1 MSDSTLGGNADQIA
15 AWLKVLVEPGS
26 TVEMRVLNASG
37 PPHVRHY
44 SSEDLLT
51 MARDAVRFSKDAKGV
66 YWLMNPLPAECGGS
80 TAKDTDIVRRRWLLI
95 DCDPKRKGTV
105 SSTAEEKEAAR
116 AKMVAVDAFLDEQGW
131 PAPII
136 GDSGNGFHLLFRIDL
151 PGEDGGLVHR
161 VLQLLASLFDDEAVS
176 IDMKV
181 ANASRICK
189 LYGTLA
195 AKGPNTTAR
204 PHRLSGVITVP
215 EQLDVV
221 PVELLE
227 KLAGGFRDA
236 SAAKPV
242 SASGLP
248 IEGSSNELP
257 SRVQTMEAVSIVSA
271 GQATQYCVAD
281 KARLYLTKMDASV
294 EGTKGSD
301 RLIKAA
307 SVLVNDFALSDGEAF
322 DLLMTEFNPRCQ
334 PPWSEDEVRHKIE
347 DAHKNPPHRPAK
359 GPGTNVT
366 TGSSPAASPRDETT
380 NLIVESWPA
389 PIEPVAFYGVAGDI
403 VRKIEPHTEADPV
416 AILIQVLVA
425 VGNVIGRQAYF
436 RIEATRHYAN
446 LFAVIVGASS
456 VARKGTSGDQ
466 VCRVVRQVDEDW
478 FGQRTVGG
486 LVSGEGLIWQVRD
499 PIIKQEAVR
508 EGGRR
513 DGKVIEYQEVIADE
527 GIADKRLLVF
537 VSEFAAVMK
546 AKSRDSNTL
555 SEIIRQA
562 WDSGRLR
569 TAAKNQ
575 PAKATDAH
583 VSLIGHITAA
593 ELREVSSQTDMV
605 NGLANRFLWCCVKR
619 SQLLPDGGQVHRVD
633 FDLEIAKLTGAVEFA
648 SVEREV
654 RRDDAAAAEWHRL
667 YPSLTAERPG
677 AVGAICNR
685 GAAQVVRLSLLYA
698 LLDCSP
704 VVTLEHL
711 HAALALW
718 NYCEASVKYIFG
730 NSLANRTADA
740 ILNALK
746 GAGES
751 GMSRSDISHLFGKNK
766 NKVEL
771 DAALQVLFSA
781 KLAHRGTIPTGGRPV
796 ETWYAVA

>member
-1 MSDSTLGGNADQIA
+1 MSHSTLGGNAEQIA
-15 AWLKVLVEPGS
+15 TWLKVLVEPDS
-26 TVEMRVLNASG
+26 TVEMRVLYGSG

-44 SSEDLLT
+44 SADDLL
-51 MARDAVRFSKDAKGV
+51 MMGGDAVRLSNGAKGV
-66 YWLMNPLPAECGGS
+66 YWLLNPLPVEWCGS
-80 TAKDTDIVRRRWLLI
+80 PAKDADIERRRWLLI
-95 DCDPKRKGTV
+95 DCDPKREGTV
-105 SSTAEEKEAAR
+105 SSTAAEKTAAR
-116 AKMVAVDAFLDEQGW
+116 ATMVAVDAFLADRGW

-136 GDSGNGFHLLFRIDL
+136 CDSGNGLHLLYRIDL
-151 PGEDGGLVHR
+151 PADDGGLVHR
-161 VLQLLASLFDDEAVS
+161 VLKVLASLFDDETVG
-176 IDMKV
+176 IDTKV

-189 LYGTLA
+189 LYGTVA
-195 AKGPNTTAR
+195 AKGPNTADR
-204 PHRLSGVITVP
+204 PHRLSGIITIP
-215 EQLDVV
+215 EQLAVV
-221 PVELLE
+221 PVAMLE
-227 KLAGGFRDA
+227 KLAGEGDTQQ
-236 SAAKPV
+236 AATGQPAPRPPAAADRV
-242 SASGLP
+242 SYPAA
-248 IEGSSNELP
+248 IEHAQKYL
-257 SRVQTMEAVSIVSA
+257 
-271 GQATQYCVAD
+271 AT
-281 KARLYLTKMDASV
+281 MDASI
-294 EGTKGSD
+294 EGDKGSD

-334 PPWSEDEVRHKIE
+334 PPWSDAEVRHKIV

-359 GPGTNVT
+359 GQGAANTV
-366 TGSSPAASPRDETT
+366 GSSPTVTPRDETT
-380 NLIVESWPA
+380 NLIDESWPA
-389 PIEPVAFYGVAGDI
+389 PIDPVAFYGVAGDI

-425 VGNVIGRQAYF
+425 VGNVIGRMTYF

-537 VSEFAAVMK
+537 ESEFAAVMK

-619 SQLLPDGGQVHRVD
+619 SKLLPDGGQVHQVS
-633 FDLEIAKLTGAVEFA
+633 FDLEIAKLTEAVEFA

-654 RRDDAAAAEWHRL
+654 CRDDAAAAEWHRL
-667 YPSLTAERPG
+667 YPSLTAERSG

-698 LLDCSP
+698 LLDFSP

-730 NSLANRTADA
+730 HSLANRTADA

-751 GMSRSDISHLFGKNK
+751 GMSRSDISNLLGRNK
-766 NKVEL
+766 SKAEV
-771 DAALQVLFSA
+771 DTALQVLFSS
-781 KLAHRGTIPTGGRPV
+781 KLARRDTIPTGGRPA
-796 ETWYAVA
+796 ETWFATA

>member
-1 MSDSTLGGNADQIA
+1 M
-15 AWLKVLVEPGS
+15 LVEPGS
-26 TVEMRVLNASG
+26 TVETRVLNASG

-51 MARDAVRFSKDAKGV
+51 MARDTVRFSKGAKGV
-66 YWLMNPLPAECGGS
+66 YWLMNPLPAEWCGS
-80 TAKDTDIVRRRWLLI
+80 PAKDGDIVRRRWLLI
-95 DCDPKRKGTV
+95 DCDPKRKGVV
-105 SSTAEEKEAAR
+105 SSTAAEKEAAR
-116 AKMVAVDAFLDEQGW
+116 ATMVAVDTFLADRGW

-136 GDSGNGFHLLFRIDL
+136 ADSGNGFHLLYRIDL

-161 VLQLLASLFDDEAVS
+161 VLLVLASLFDDEAVS
-176 IDMKV
+176 IDTKV

-195 AKGPNTTAR
+195 AKGSSTADR
-204 PHRLSGVITVP
+204 PHRLSGIITIP
-215 EQLDVV
+215 EQLNVV

-227 KLAGGFRDA
+227 RLAGEGDA
-236 SAAKPV
+236 QQV
-242 SASGLP
+242 
-248 IEGSSNELP
+248 
-257 SRVQTMEAVSIVSA
+257 
-271 GQATQYCVAD
+271 ATGPPAPRPPVAD
-281 KARLYLTKMDASV
+281 RVSYPAAIDNARKYLAKMDASI
-294 EGTKGSD
+294 EGDKRSD
-301 RLIKAA
+301 RPIKAA
-307 SVLVNDFALSDGEAF
+307 SVLVNDFALSDGEAL
-322 DLLMTEFNPRCQ
+322 DLLMFEFNPRCQ
-334 PPWSEDEVRHKIE
+334 PPWSDAEVRHKID

-359 GPGTNVT
+359 GQGANAIV
-366 TGSSPAASPRDETT
+366 GSSPVVSQRDETT
-380 NLIVESWPA
+380 NLIDESWPA
-389 PIEPVAFYGVAGDI
+389 PIDPVAFYGVAGDI

-425 VGNVIGRQAYF
+425 VGNVIGRTAYF

-446 LFAVIVGASS
+446 LFAVIVGVSS

-466 VCRVVRQVDEDW
+466 VCRVVRQVDEEW
-478 FGQRTVGG
+478 YGQRTVSG

-508 EGGRR
+508 EGGKR
-513 DGKVIEYQEVIADE
+513 DGKVIECQQVIADE
-527 GIADKRLLVF
+527 GIEDKRLLVF
-537 VSEFAAVMK
+537 ESEFAALMK
-546 AKSRDSNTL
+546 AKARDTNTL

-619 SQLLPDGGQVHRVD
+619 SQLLPDGGQVHLVS
-633 FDLEIAKLTGAVEFA
+633 FDLEIAKLTEAVEFA

-711 HAALALW
+711 YAALALW

-746 GAGES
+746 GAGDS
-751 GMSRSDISHLFGKNK
+751 GMSRSGISSLFKNNKGKA
-766 NKVEL
+766 EL
-771 DAALQVLFSA
+771 DTALQVLFSS
-781 KLAHRGTIPTGGRPV
+781 KLARRDTIPTTGRSV

>member
-15 AWLKVLVEPGS
+15 VWLKVLVESGCVVELRAVDVGAGEA
-26 TVEMRVLNASG
+26 TVSG
-37 PPHVRHY
+37 YYDDVMK
-44 SSEDLLT
+44 L
-51 MARDAVRFSKDAKGV
+51 ARDAVRITEAKGI
-66 YWLMNPLPAECGGS
+66 YWTLNPVKPSLLARRKNRCGIAGKGDS
-80 TAKDTDIVRRRWLLI
+80 TTDADIVRRRWLLI
-95 DCDPKRKGTV
+95 DCDPKRKGVV
-105 SSTAEEKEAAR
+105 SSTTEEKEAAR
-116 AKMVAVDAFLDEQGW
+116 AKMVAVDAFLAEFGW

-136 GDSGNGFHLLFRIDL
+136 GDSGNGFHLLYLIDL

-161 VLQLLASLFDDEAVS
+161 VLQVLASLFDDAAVS
-176 IDMKV
+176 IDTKV

-195 AKGPNTTAR
+195 AKGPNTTDR
-204 PHRLSGVITVP
+204 PHRLSGIITVP

-221 PVELLE
+221 PVAMLE
-227 KLAGGFRDA
+227 KLAGEGDA
-236 SAAKPV
+236 QQAATGQPAPRPPV
-242 SASGLP
+242 VADRVSYPAAVEQARKYLATMDES
-248 IEGSSNELP
+248 IEGSN
-257 SRVQTMEAVSIVSA
+257 
-271 GQATQYCVAD
+271 
-281 KARLYLTKMDASV
+281 
-294 EGTKGSD
+294 GSD

-307 SVLVNDFALSDGEAF
+307 SVLVNDFGLADGEAF

-334 PPWSEDEVRHKIE
+334 PPWSEHDIRRKIDESR
-347 DAHKNPPHRPAK
+347 KNPPHRPAK
-359 GPGTNVT
+359 GQGTNAAV
-366 TGSSPAASPRDETT
+366 GSSPVATSHHETT
-380 NLIVESWPA
+380 NLIDELWPA
-389 PIEPVAFYGVAGDI
+389 PIDPVAFYGVAGDI

-425 VGNVIGRQAYF
+425 VGNVIGRMAYF

-466 VCRVVRQVDEDW
+466 VCRVVRQVDENW
-478 FGQRTVGG
+478 YGQRTVGG

-508 EGGRR
+508 EGGKK
-513 DGKVIEYQEVIADE
+513 DGKVIGYQQVIADE
-527 GIADKRLLVF
+527 GIEDKRLLVF
-537 VSEFAAVMK
+537 ESEFAALMK
-546 AKSRDSNTL
+546 AKARDTNTL

-583 VSLIGHITAA
+583 VSLIGHITAT
-593 ELREVSSQTDMV
+593 ELREVASQTDMV

-619 SQLLPDGGQVHRVD
+619 SKLLPDGGQVHRVD
-633 FDLEIAKLTGAVEFA
+633 FDLEVAKLTGAVEFA
-648 SVEREV
+648 SVELEV
-654 RRDDAAAAEWHRL
+654 RRDAAADAEWHRL

-746 GAGES
+746 GAGAS
-751 GMSRSDISHLFGKNK
+751 GMSRSDISNLLGRNK
-766 NKVEL
+766 SKAEV
-771 DAALQVLFSA
+771 DTALQVLFSS
-781 KLAHRGTIPTGGRPV
+781 KLARRDTIPTKGRSV

>member
-1 MSDSTLGGNADQIA
+1 MPDSTLGGNADQIA
-15 AWLKVLVEPGS
+15 AWLKVLVEPDS
-26 TVEMRVLNASG
+26 TVEMRVLYESG

-44 SSEDLLT
+44 SADDLLT
-51 MARDAVRFSKDAKGV
+51 MARDAVRFSKGAKGV
-66 YWLMNPLPAECGGS
+66 YWTMNPLPAEWCGS
-80 TAKDTDIVRRRWLLI
+80 PASDTDIVRRRWLLI
-95 DCDPKRKGTV
+95 DCDPSRKGTV
-105 SSTAEEKEAAR
+105 SSTAAEKEAAR
-116 AKMVAVDAFLDEQGW
+116 AKMVAVDVFLAERGW

-136 GDSGNGFHLLFRIDL
+136 GDSGNGFHLLYRIDL
-151 PGEDGGLVHR
+151 PAADGGLVHR
-161 VLQLLASLFDDEAVS
+161 VLKVLASLFDDEAVS
-176 IDMKV
+176 IDTKV
-181 ANASRICK
+181 ANASRICR
-189 LYGTLA
+189 LYGTHS
-195 AKGPNTTAR
+195 AKGPNTADR
-204 PHRLSGVITVP
+204 PHRLSGIITIP

-221 PVELLE
+221 PVAMLE
-227 KLAGGFRDA
+227 KLAGEGDA
-236 SAAKPV
+236 QLAATGQPAPRPPAADDRV
-242 SASGLP
+242 SYPDA
-248 IEGSSNELP
+248 IE
-257 SRVQTMEAVSIVSA
+257 
-271 GQATQYCVAD
+271 QAR
-281 KARLYLTKMDASV
+281 KYLAKMDASV

-537 VSEFAAVMK
+537 ESEFAAVMK